1 MNILNLIRD
10 GEIITIIAR
19 RYDVNE
25 STIRNIRYNEQSI
38 REYVQSR
45 ADGSAEINVRGVV
58 QNVLQVAREIEGE
71 SFTDMQETEILDIL
85 LPSVRT
91 YFNPE
96 ELEEMANHVPE
107 NVQEE
112 MVPSFNAK
120 SISRIIN
127 HIQDAVKEAMNLDP
141 IMARSLLIRQRC

>member
-1 MNILNLIRD
+1 M
-10 GEIITIIAR
+10 
-19 RYDVNE
+19 
-25 STIRNIRYNEQSI
+25 
-38 REYVQSR
+38 
-45 ADGSAEINVRGVV
+45 
-58 QNVLQVAREIEGE
+58 AREIEAE
-71 SFTDMQETEILDIL
+71 SFTGMQETEILDIL

-127 HIQDAVKEAMNLDP
+127 HIQDAVEEAMNLDP
-141 IMARSLLIRQRC
+141 IMARSLLLRQRWEFAVQEYEELFKDNLRRAKQSKLTDYFKK